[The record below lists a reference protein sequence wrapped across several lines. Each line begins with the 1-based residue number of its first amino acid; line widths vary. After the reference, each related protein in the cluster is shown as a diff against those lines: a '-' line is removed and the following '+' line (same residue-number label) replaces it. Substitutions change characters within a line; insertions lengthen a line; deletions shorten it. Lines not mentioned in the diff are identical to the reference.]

1 MILKQERLSYRR
13 GIVGEN
19 IYMFTAN
26 SIVKQDGK
34 LVMGA
39 GCAKSVRDTYTGID
53 KMFGDK
59 IVSGQEFN
67 VTFVKWKEQW
77 IGAFQTKID
86 WRKLSPTY
94 LVKDSIDKLKRVT
107 EERPTWTFHL
117 PCPAVSNGGK
127 SVEDVLPM
135 LERLPDNV
143 IVYLDK

>member
-1 MILKQERLSYRR
+1 MILKRERLYYPR
-13 GIVGEN
+13 GIVGNN

-26 SIVKQDGK
+26 SIVKQNGE
-34 LVMGA
+34 LVMGK
-39 GCAKSVRDTYTGID
+39 GSAKSARDTYIGID

-59 IVSGQEFN
+59 VVSGQEFN

-94 LVKDSIDKLKRVT
+94 LVKDSIDKLKRIA
-107 EERPTWTFHL
+107 EERPMWTFHL
-117 PCPAVSNGGK
+117 PYPAVSCGGK

-135 LERLPDNV
+135 LEHLPVNV
-143 IVYLDK
+143 IVYLDN